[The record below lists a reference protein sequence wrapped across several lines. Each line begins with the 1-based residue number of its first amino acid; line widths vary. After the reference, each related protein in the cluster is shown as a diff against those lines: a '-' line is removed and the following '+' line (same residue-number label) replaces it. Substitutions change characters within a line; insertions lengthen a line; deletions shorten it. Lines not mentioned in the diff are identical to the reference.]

1 MNKITNKIVA
11 IASVMLFGLVEV
23 QAVGTLSNISISN
36 NATIS
41 YQVAGLAQTT
51 VTSSTDSFV
60 VDNKVNLTVVHQ
72 DPAAVV
78 VTPGLTKQVL
88 TFKVTNTGNT
98 AQDYILTAAQFT
110 STAPGAT
117 NPFILSDTTDV
128 TNVTIFVESGTTSGY
143 QAAEDTATFI
153 DELAA
158 DGVAT
163 VYIVSDIPTATV
175 NSDIMSL
182 SLTAQ
187 TADGGVGGT
196 LGAATVNDSGVADTA
211 STVEVVFADGAGTNG
226 ASDAANDGKFGDTD
240 AYSVVTAALVS
251 TKTSCIISD
260 PVNLTTNPKRIP
272 GAIIRYGIQVT
283 NNGTVDANLVSIT
296 DIVPNPF
303 GTSANTLE
311 VWDAACTGITSG
323 VCAAKATNNLATTNT
338 GAGTSSVTLN
348 YGTVAAGTSKCGYFN
363 VTIQ

>member
-128 TNVTIFVESGTTSGY
+128 TNVTIFVESGTTGGY

-187 TADGGVGGT
+187 TADGGGAGAQGT
-196 LGAATVNDSGVADTA
+196 ATLETTGADTA
-211 STVEVVFADGAGTNG
+211 GTVDVVFADGAGTNG

-260 PVNLTTNPKRIP
+260 PVNGTTNPKRIP

-283 NNGTVDANLVSIT
+283 NNGTVNASLVSIT
-296 DIVPNPF
+296 DTVPAAF

-323 VCAAKATNNLATTNT
+323 VCAAKATSNLNTTNT
-338 GAGTSSVTLN
+338 GNGTSSVTLN